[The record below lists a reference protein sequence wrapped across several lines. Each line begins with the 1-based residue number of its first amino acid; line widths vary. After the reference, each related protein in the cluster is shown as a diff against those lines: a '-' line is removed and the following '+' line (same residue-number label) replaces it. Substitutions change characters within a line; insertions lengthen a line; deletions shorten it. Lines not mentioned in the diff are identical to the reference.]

1 MKKTLH
7 WLDENLEEFLL
18 VVMLAAMTL
27 IMGIQIFSRY
37 ALGQS
42 LSWSEE
48 VTRFLFIWSGFLSVS
63 YCSKKCLSIKIEQ
76 FVAAFPRR
84 GKALF
89 KVVNHTFELIFF
101 LYMIPFAYSY
111 MMSAIHSGQLS
122 PACGIPMY
130 YIQAAPFVSF
140 LLVTFR
146 ILQRWIIEFKVARGE
161 DVYDPAHPERNTPE
175 SFIHANADMPEKESN
190 EIESLIEANTPSG
203 KEDVRFIL
211 VYPVIC
217 LVTLVAVLIGHS
229 QTLMIAGAFII
240 GWAGAGGLLQIV
252 TSVCNMLFP
261 KIKGTVT
268 ALVMIAS
275 SLCNYT
281 ILTAA
286 SKMAP
291 SHVMI
296 MNIIL
301 TAIGVLLGLF
311 VNARY
316 AKMVSLAESDE

>member
-76 FVAAFPRR
+76 FVATFPRR

-111 MMSAIHSGQLS
+111 MMSAIHSGQFSHRFDKIIDEDWLEQERSRTEGTIMQYLS
-122 PACGIPMY
+122 KGKKSYIARCQRCGRMLPVGY
-130 YIQAAPFVSF
+130 PFKICDPCFHHSS
-140 LLVTFR
+140 
-146 ILQRWIIEFKVARGE
+146 II
-161 DVYDPAHPERNTPE
+161 N
-175 SFIHANADMPEKESN
+175 
-190 EIESLIEANTPSG
+190 
-203 KEDVRFIL
+203 
-211 VYPVIC
+211 
-217 LVTLVAVLIGHS
+217 
-229 QTLMIAGAFII
+229 
-240 GWAGAGGLLQIV
+240 
-252 TSVCNMLFP
+252 
-261 KIKGTVT
+261 
-268 ALVMIAS
+268 
-275 SLCNYT
+275 
-281 ILTAA
+281 
-286 SKMAP
+286 
-291 SHVMI
+291 
-296 MNIIL
+296 
-301 TAIGVLLGLF
+301 
-311 VNARY
+311 
-316 AKMVSLAESDE
+316 

>member
-101 LYMIPFAYSY
+101 PL
-111 MMSAIHSGQLS
+111 
-122 PACGIPMY
+122 
-130 YIQAAPFVSF
+130 
-140 LLVTFR
+140 
-146 ILQRWIIEFKVARGE
+146 
-161 DVYDPAHPERNTPE
+161 YDPICILLH
-175 SFIHANADMPEKESN
+175 
-190 EIESLIEANTPSG
+190 
-203 KEDVRFIL
+203 DVR
-211 VYPVIC
+211 
-217 LVTLVAVLIGHS
+217 HS
-229 QTLMIAGAFII
+229 QRTVIPRLRDSDVLYSGSA
-240 GWAGAGGLLQIV
+240 
-252 TSVCNMLFP
+252 VCFLSSGNIP
-261 KIKGTVT
+261 HSA
-268 ALVMIAS
+268 ALDHRI
-275 SLCNYT
+275 
-281 ILTAA
+281 
-286 SKMAP
+286 
-291 SHVMI
+291 
-296 MNIIL
+296 
-301 TAIGVLLGLF
+301 
-311 VNARY
+311 
-316 AKMVSLAESDE
+316 